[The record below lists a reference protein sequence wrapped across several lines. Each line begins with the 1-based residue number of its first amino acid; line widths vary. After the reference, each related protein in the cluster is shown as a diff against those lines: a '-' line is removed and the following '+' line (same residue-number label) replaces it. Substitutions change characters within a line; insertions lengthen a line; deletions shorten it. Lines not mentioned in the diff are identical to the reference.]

1 MDEKYLNELID
12 LADDSDTEA
21 LEDIEIFDM
30 GDAEIDTAFDAS
42 AQNAAAEQSASA
54 ADSLQQARDA
64 LQEKYEE
71 ARIAC
76 KDMIERITYDMQQT
90 NNNPYIRTTTTRRI
104 EILRKSTDTEPVDVF
119 EFEKTSGFSLRAI
132 AISAAVVLAADV
144 AAAILIKKKFF

>member
-1 MDEKYLNELID
+1 MDEKYLNDLID
-12 LADDSDTEA
+12 IADDSDAEA
-21 LEDIEIFDM
+21 TEDIEIFDM
-30 GDAEIDTAFDAS
+30 GDAEIDTSFDS
-42 AQNAAAEQSASA
+42 SKAEEAPIA
-54 ADSLQQARDA
+54 GTDPLQHAKDA

-71 ARIAC
+71 ARVAC

-90 NNNPYIRTTTTRRI
+90 NNNPYIRTTTTRRF